1 MLQMINTLSPDTHT
15 FGLDL
20 SQLLFV
26 VTSGPLPILSHPLMI
41 LPTVLLLAPVIILN
55 NFNIH
60 KNN

>member
-1 MLQMINTLSPDTHT
+1 LSCDTHT

-26 VTSGPLPILSHPLMI
+26 VISGPLPILSHPLMI

-60 KNN
+60 IDN